1 MINERSEVL
10 AMKRVIEQ
18 LKNEVEE
25 MKTAHQRELYSM
37 KSLQETVFSQLS
49 LLATSHATEENVH
62 MVERTKDEKENSDGK
77 LMVSGSKISVI
88 PLHVVQKQIWERMD
102 GFDARFV
109 GMGDRLTLIENQV
122 SSIDRELDD
131 FTERVDNLESQS
143 RRDELVVHGLRD
155 MPVFHPN
162 TSSATKEKVWIG
174 YMLDKINTIIP
185 RQFRL
190 TPAHISTAHPLRP
203 RDRNNK
209 TGIMIVKFSFR
220 WLRNEIF
227 YDRFS
232 IRDRFVSITEHL
244 TEQRMKL
251 LKRAKLELGH
261 ENICTDQC
269 QIFFMKNNRS
279 YRIRCYSDIKNIHFE
294 IVFIVY

>member
-1 MINERSEVL
+1 
-10 AMKRVIEQ
+10 MKRVIEQ

-143 RRDELVVHGLRD
+143 RRDELVVHGLGD
-155 MPVFHPN
+155 MPVCHPN
-162 TSSATKEKVWIG
+162 KRKGLDRLHARQNQYYYSGTVSSYTCAYFNG
-174 YMLDKINTIIP
+174 
-185 RQFRL
+185 
-190 TPAHISTAHPLRP
+190 TPLADS
-203 RDRNNK
+203 
-209 TGIMIVKFSFR
+209 
-220 WLRNEIF
+220 
-227 YDRFS
+227 
-232 IRDRFVSITEHL
+232 
-244 TEQRMKL
+244 
-251 LKRAKLELGH
+251 
-261 ENICTDQC
+261 
-269 QIFFMKNNRS
+269 
-279 YRIRCYSDIKNIHFE
+279 
-294 IVFIVY
+294 